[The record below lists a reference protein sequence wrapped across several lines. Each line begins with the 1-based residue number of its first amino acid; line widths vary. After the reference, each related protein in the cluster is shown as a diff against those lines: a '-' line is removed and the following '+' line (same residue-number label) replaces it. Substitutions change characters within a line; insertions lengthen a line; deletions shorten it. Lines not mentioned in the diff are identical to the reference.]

1 MSLSLLVVNTSSSAS
16 LNWKR
21 VFSTAGKIREGF
33 CVAGGFH
40 FCPSTS
46 GTLFNIWILGH
57 SLMTAI
63 TNQWFHFLKCR
74 GKYIIAFC
82 NGQCINKRVPYFSD
96 FYNYQQN
103 DPNCSFLDTSAIQLN
118 SLHSTGLSSWCMTN
132 RAIKKFKS
140 YFWLLEPWK
149 RGKEE
154 YHFLWLEIQ
163 EFQLLTQTEARGK
176 LWNLWGNSRSSCL
189 NQIVIPI
196 HSDHNDIGQ

>member
-21 VFSTAGKIREGF
+21 VFSTAGKIRERF
-33 CVAGGFH
+33 CVAGGFY

-46 GTLFNIWILGH
+46 ATLFNIWILGH

-74 GKYIIAFC
+74 EKYIIAFC

-103 DPNCSFLDTSAIQLN
+103 DPNCSFLDASAIQVN
-118 SLHSTGLSSWCMTN
+118 SLHSTEIHGLTSSWCMTS

-140 YFWLLEPWK
+140 YFWLLGPWK
-149 RGKEE
+149 RGKEK
-154 YHFLWLEIQ
+154 YHFPWLEIP
-163 EFQLLTQTEARGK
+163 EFRLLTQTEARGK
-176 LWNLWGNSRSSCL
+176 L
-189 NQIVIPI
+189 
-196 HSDHNDIGQ
+196 